1 MVKIFIMNSV
11 LEDIREFEVNL
22 DSVVDN
28 VALREIRGQLA
39 DLLDRLDD
47 RLDLQLIDDRRDEPT
62 ISHIQLTQELRT
74 DGLI

>member
-1 MVKIFIMNSV
+1 MNSV

>member
-1 MVKIFIMNSV
+1 MNSV
-11 LEDIREFEVNL
+11 LEEIRDFEINL

-28 VALREIRGQLA
+28 KTLQEIRDRLA

-47 RLDLQLIDDRRDEPT
+47 RLDLELIEERRDEPT
-62 ISHIQLTQELRT
+62 TSHIQLTQELRT